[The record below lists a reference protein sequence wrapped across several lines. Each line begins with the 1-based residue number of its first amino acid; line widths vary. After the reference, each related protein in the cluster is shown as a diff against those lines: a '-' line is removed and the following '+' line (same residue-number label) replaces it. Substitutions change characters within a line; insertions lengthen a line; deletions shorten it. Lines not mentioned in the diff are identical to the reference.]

1 MRRLH
6 LVWTSLLLS
15 LVLSSCGFTLRGT
28 APLQKYPAI
37 YLQGD
42 AHSELLTQL
51 GAQLQ
56 RSQVKLLDNQQ
67 ADSPV
72 FVLVEDSLKRRN
84 LSLFTNGQVAEYELI
99 YTLDYQLILP
109 GQDPVPY
116 RIELNRDYQDD
127 PNRAL
132 AKSRELDLLLS
143 ELRSQAVSRIL
154 RQLSRL

>member
-1 MRRLH
+1 MVRLQY
-6 LVWTSLLLS
+6 LVFALLLS

-28 APLQKYPAI
+28 ASLQKYPAL

-42 AHSELLTQL
+42 VHSELLTQL
-51 GAQLQ
+51 SAQLV
-56 RSQVKLLDNQQ
+56 RNQVTLLDSPD
-67 ADSPV
+67 ASAPV
-72 FVLVEDSLKRRN
+72 FVFVDDSLKRRN

-99 YTLDYQLILP
+99 YTLNYQLILP

-132 AKSRELDLLLS
+132 AKSRELDLLLT
-143 ELRSQAVSRIL
+143 ELRSQAVSRVI

>member
-1 MRRLH
+1 MLRLQY
-6 LVWTSLLLS
+6 LVFALLLS

-28 APLQKYPAI
+28 ASLQKYPAL

-42 AHSELLTQL
+42 VHSELLTQL
-51 GAQLQ
+51 GAQLV
-56 RSQVKLLDNQQ
+56 RNQVTLLDSPD
-67 ADSPV
+67 ASAPV
-72 FVLVEDSLKRRN
+72 FVFVDDSLKRRN

-99 YTLDYQLILP
+99 YTLNYQLILP

-132 AKSRELDLLLS
+132 AKSRELDLLLT
-143 ELRSQAVSRIL
+143 ELRSQAVSRVI

>member
-99 YTLDYQLILP
+99 YTLDYQLIFP

-143 ELRSQAVSRIL
+143 ELRSQAVSRII

>member
-1 MRRLH
+1 MLRLQY
-6 LVWTSLLLS
+6 LVGALLLS

-28 APLQKYPAI
+28 ASLQKYPAL

-42 AHSELLTQL
+42 PHSELLTQL
-51 GAQLQ
+51 SAQLT
-56 RSQVKLLDNQQ
+56 RNQVTLLDSPDAQ
-67 ADSPV
+67 APV
-72 FVLVEDSLKRRN
+72 FVFVDDSLKRRN

-99 YTLDYQLILP
+99 YTLNYQLILP

-132 AKSRELDLLLS
+132 AKSRELDLLLT
-143 ELRSQAVSRIL
+143 ELRSQAVSRVI

>member
-1 MRRLH
+1 MRRLS
-6 LVWTSLLLS
+6 LLWTSLLLS
-15 LVLSSCGFTLRGT
+15 LVLSGCGFTLRGT

-51 GAQLQ
+51 GSQLQ
-56 RSQVKLLDNQQ
+56 RSQVKLLDGQQ

-143 ELRSQAVSRIL
+143 ELRSQAVSRII

>member
-1 MRRLH
+1 MVRLQY
-6 LVWTSLLLS
+6 LVFALLLS

-28 APLQKYPAI
+28 ASLQKYPAL

-42 AHSELLTQL
+42 VHSELLTQL
-51 GAQLQ
+51 GAQLV
-56 RSQVKLLDNQQ
+56 RNQVTLLDSPD
-67 ADSPV
+67 ASAPV
-72 FVLVEDSLKRRN
+72 FVFVDDSLKRRN

-99 YTLDYQLILP
+99 YTLNYQLILP

-116 RIELNRDYQDD
+116 RIELNRDYLDD

-132 AKSRELDLLLS
+132 AKSRELDLLLT
-143 ELRSQAVSRIL
+143 ELRSQAVSRVI

>member
-1 MRRLH
+1 MVRLQY
-6 LVWTSLLLS
+6 LVFALLLS
-15 LVLSSCGFTLRGT
+15 LMLSSCGFTLRGT
-28 APLQKYPAI
+28 ASLQKYPAL

-42 AHSELLTQL
+42 VHSELLTQL
-51 GAQLQ
+51 GAQLV
-56 RSQVKLLDNQQ
+56 RNQVTLLDSPD
-67 ADSPV
+67 ASAPV
-72 FVLVEDSLKRRN
+72 FVFVDDSLKRRN

-99 YTLDYQLILP
+99 YTLNYQLILP

-132 AKSRELDLLLS
+132 AKSRELDLLLT
-143 ELRSQAVSRIL
+143 ELRSQAVSRVI

>member
-1 MRRLH
+1 MRLH
-6 LVWTSLLLS
+6 LLWTSLLLS
-15 LVLSSCGFTLRGT
+15 LVLSGCGFALRGT

-56 RSQVKLLDNQQ
+56 RSQVKLLDGQQ

-132 AKSRELDLLLS
+132 AKSRELDLLLT
-143 ELRSQAVSRIL
+143 ELRSQAVSRII

>member
-1 MRRLH
+1 
-6 LVWTSLLLS
+6 
-15 LVLSSCGFTLRGT
+15 
-28 APLQKYPAI
+28 PAI

-56 RSQVKLLDNQQ
+56 RSQVKLLDGQQ

-143 ELRSQAVSRIL
+143 ELRSQAVSRII

>member
-1 MRRLH
+1 MVRLQY
-6 LVWTSLLLS
+6 LVFALLLS
-15 LVLSSCGFTLRGT
+15 LVLSSCGFTFRGT
-28 APLQKYPAI
+28 ASLQKYPAL

-42 AHSELLTQL
+42 VHSELLTQL
-51 GAQLQ
+51 GAQLV
-56 RSQVKLLDNQQ
+56 RNQVTLLDSPD
-67 ADSPV
+67 ASAPV
-72 FVLVEDSLKRRN
+72 FVFVDDSLKRRN

-99 YTLDYQLILP
+99 YTLNYQLILP

-132 AKSRELDLLLS
+132 AKSRELDLLLT
-143 ELRSQAVSRIL
+143 ELRSQAVSRVI

>member
-1 MRRLH
+1 MRRLS
-6 LVWTSLLLS
+6 LLWTSVLLS
-15 LVLSSCGFTLRGT
+15 LVLSGCGFTLRGT

-56 RSQVKLLDNQQ
+56 RSQVKLLDGQQ

-143 ELRSQAVSRIL
+143 ELRSQAVSRII

>member
-1 MRRLH
+1 MLRLQY
-6 LVWTSLLLS
+6 LVGALLLS

-28 APLQKYPAI
+28 ASLQKYPAL

-42 AHSELLTQL
+42 PHSELLTQL
-51 GAQLQ
+51 SAQLT
-56 RSQVKLLDNQQ
+56 RNQVTLLDNPDAQ
-67 ADSPV
+67 APV
-72 FVLVEDSLKRRN
+72 FVFVDDSLKRRN

-99 YTLDYQLILP
+99 YTLNYQLILP

-132 AKSRELDLLLS
+132 AKSRELDLLLT
-143 ELRSQAVSRIL
+143 ELRSQAVSRVI

>member
-1 MRRLH
+1 MARLRY
-6 LVWTSLLLS
+6 VVSALLLS

-37 YLQGD
+37 HLQGD
-42 AHSELLTQL
+42 AHSELLTL
-51 GAQLQ
+51 LSAQLE
-56 RSQVKLLDNQQ
+56 RSQVTLLESPDQ
-67 ADSPV
+67 AAPV
-72 FVLVEDSLKRRN
+72 FVLVNDGLSRRN

-99 YTLDYQLILP
+99 YSLDYQLILP

-116 RIELNRDYQDD
+116 HIELNRDYQDD

-132 AKSRELDLLLS
+132 AKSRELDLLLT
-143 ELRSQAVSRIL
+143 ELRGQAVSRII

>member
-1 MRRLH
+1 MVRLQY
-6 LVWTSLLLS
+6 LVFALLLS

-28 APLQKYPAI
+28 ASLQKYPAL

-42 AHSELLTQL
+42 VHSELLTQL
-51 GAQLQ
+51 GAQLV
-56 RSQVKLLDNQQ
+56 RNQVTLLDSPD
-67 ADSPV
+67 ASAPV
-72 FVLVEDSLKRRN
+72 FVFVDDSLKRRN

-99 YTLDYQLILP
+99 YTLNYQLILP

-132 AKSRELDLLLS
+132 AKSRELDLLLT
-143 ELRSQAVSRIL
+143 ELRSQAVSRVI

>member
-1 MRRLH
+1 MRRLS
-6 LVWTSLLLS
+6 LLWTSLLLS
-15 LVLSSCGFTLRGT
+15 LVLSGCGFTLRGT

-56 RSQVKLLDNQQ
+56 RSQVKILDGQQ

-143 ELRSQAVSRIL
+143 ELRSQAVSRII

>member
-1 MRRLH
+1 MRRLS
-6 LVWTSLLLS
+6 LLWTSLLLS
-15 LVLSSCGFTLRGT
+15 LVLSGCGFTLRGT

-56 RSQVKLLDNQQ
+56 RSQVKLLDGQQ

-143 ELRSQAVSRIL
+143 ELRSQAVSRII

>member
-1 MRRLH
+1 MVRLQY
-6 LVWTSLLLS
+6 LVFALLLS

-28 APLQKYPAI
+28 ASFQKYPAL

-42 AHSELLTQL
+42 VHSELLTQL
-51 GAQLQ
+51 GAQLV
-56 RSQVKLLDNQQ
+56 RNQVTLLDSPD
-67 ADSPV
+67 ASAPV
-72 FVLVEDSLKRRN
+72 FVFVDDSLKRRN

-99 YTLDYQLILP
+99 YTLNYQLILP

-132 AKSRELDLLLS
+132 AKSRELDLLLT
-143 ELRSQAVSRIL
+143 ELRSQAVSRVI

>member
-143 ELRSQAVSRIL
+143 ELRSQAVSRII

>member
-1 MRRLH
+1 MRRLS
-6 LVWTSLLLS
+6 LLWTSVLLS
-15 LVLSSCGFTLRGT
+15 LVLSGCGFTLRGT

-56 RSQVKLLDNQQ
+56 RSQVKLLDAQQ

-143 ELRSQAVSRIL
+143 ELRSQAVSRII